1 MNIQVLPL
9 KVLVTRQVINKR
21 MDYSNYL
28 NGTAKEELDRLDKL
42 AGDFKFGSSK
52 LRIDQGKGIQSDDW
66 QDLKKKMPR
75 GAVSYLE
82 SIEGKAEFSI
92 VEQTKNGMRT
102 WYIFD
107 ANGSEGD
114 LMSEKGSWE
123 ERSHVL
129 VHSEDFIEDGRLTN
143 FAAVSRTYNGGRRVF
158 LYSITHSI
166 IIDQQGNLI
175 RRFICSMPHLGITV
189 TKDIWAVRIKEAQH
203 NSGLEDSKEVE
214 EGDIHINATLASLRK
229 AVRNGLLNDAFK
241 GEDETETRQT
251 KL

>member
-1 MNIQVLPL
+1 MKIQVLPL

-82 SIEGKAEFSI
+82 GIEGKAEFSI
-92 VEQTKNGMRT
+92 VEQMKNGLRT

-114 LMSEKGSWE
+114 LMSEKLCVCPVWPEVPTCGLQDRRQYGFSYPA
-123 ERSHVL
+123 SL
-129 VHSEDFIEDGRLTN
+129 AD
-143 FAAVSRTYNGGRRVF
+143 SRTRPVVCLSVSVHF
-158 LYSITHSI
+158 
-166 IIDQQGNLI
+166 
-175 RRFICSMPHLGITV
+175 
-189 TKDIWAVRIKEAQH
+189 
-203 NSGLEDSKEVE
+203 
-214 EGDIHINATLASLRK
+214 
-229 AVRNGLLNDAFK
+229 
-241 GEDETETRQT
+241 
-251 KL
+251 

>member
-28 NGTAKEELDRLDKL
+28 KGTAKEELDRLDKL

-66 QDLKKKMPR
+66 QDLKKKMPK

-82 SIEGKAEFSI
+82 GIEGKAEFSI

-129 VHSEDFIEDGRLTN
+129 VHCEDFIEDGRLTN

-158 LYSITHSI
+158 LYTITHSI

-175 RRFICSMPHLGITV
+175 RRFICSMPHLSITV

-241 GEDETETRQT
+241 GEDETETRQR

>member
-82 SIEGKAEFSI
+82 GIEGKAEFSI

-107 ANGSEGD
+107 ANCSEGD
-114 LMSEKGSWE
+114 LMPEKGSL
-123 ERSHVL
+123 SL
-129 VHSEDFIEDGRLTN
+129 FI
-143 FAAVSRTYNGGRRVF
+143 
-158 LYSITHSI
+158 
-166 IIDQQGNLI
+166 
-175 RRFICSMPHLGITV
+175 
-189 TKDIWAVRIKEAQH
+189 VRILLRMGGSRILQRY
-203 NSGLEDSKEVE
+203 LERTM
-214 EGDIHINATLASLRK
+214 EG
-229 AVRNGLLNDAFK
+229 
-241 GEDETETRQT
+241 GEFFFTA
-251 KL
+251 

>member
-1 MNIQVLPL
+1 M
-9 KVLVTRQVINKR
+9 
-21 MDYSNYL
+21 
-28 NGTAKEELDRLDKL
+28 
-42 AGDFKFGSSK
+42 AGDFKIGSSK
-52 LRIDQGKGIQSDDW
+52 LRIDESKGIQSDDW

-92 VEQTKNGMRT
+92 VEQMKNGMRT

-107 ANGSEGD
+107 ANGTEGD

-129 VHSEDFIEDGRLTN
+129 VHCEDFIEDGRLTN

-175 RRFICSMPHLGITV
+175 RRLICGKPDLGYKV
-189 TKDIWAVRIKEAQH
+189 TKEMKVVKIDLDKNYAARNYWCLDDNRK
-203 NSGLEDSKEVE
+203 SE
-214 EGDIHINATLASLRK
+214 EGDVYINATLSALRQ
-229 AVRNGLLNDAFK
+229 AVRNGLLNNAFK
-241 GEDETETRQT
+241 EDY
-251 KL
+251 L